1 MCAGLTETRRSAV
14 WEALVAGLSPDERK
28 DFASLLRHLR
38 GGPPFA
44 MGIYASVFRQ
54 HACDVSGSCTND
66 PFAFQSGAQITKNS
80 AVNMANDYY
89 FKASDGMTRQNVD
102 PAANATSANGTGLLT
117 NANVMD
123 GLAYSGTG
131 GITDTTNCQ
140 WENHAAANV
149 PGLLF
154 IQIYRKV
161 AKLGKTCTE

>member
-1 MCAGLTETRRSAV
+1 MSMTAQGS
-14 WEALVAGLSPDERK
+14 
-28 DFASLLRHLR
+28 
-38 GGPPFA
+38 
-44 MGIYASVFRQ
+44 FRLN
-54 HACDVSGSCTND
+54 SIWTL
-66 PFAFQSGAQITKNS
+66 AF
-80 AVNMANDYY
+80 
-89 FKASDGMTRQNVD
+89 
-102 PAANATSANGTGLLT
+102 ATSANGTGLLT